1 VWYLVVASSSH
12 DQNNT
17 YITVVILTAV
27 KSTASQLTHQFFYNF
42 IIYFALGEGEIF
54 PVPCG
59 WLAGWLA
66 GFID

>member
-12 DQNNT
+12 QQNNT

-27 KSTASQLTHQFFYNF
+27 KSTASQLTTNFSYNF
-42 IIYFALGEGEIF
+42 IILHCIGGRGDF
-54 PVPCG
+54 PCAM